1 MERDDR
7 HIISSLVTT
16 VTDARYTCEAIKT
29 KAERLLAEL
38 DVMHKFLHTCPYSV
52 RYYDESDDCR
62 MDIANDK
69 LGTILQELNQLCRFI
84 PVPTPDVFNPEE
96 E

>member
-16 VTDARYTCEAIKT
+16 VTDARYACETIKT
-29 KAERLLAEL
+29 KAERLFAEL
-38 DVMHKFLHTCPYSV
+38 EVMHKFLHTCPYSV
-52 RYYDESDDCR
+52 QYYDETDVCR
-62 MDIANDK
+62 MDIANDRLK
-69 LGTILQELNQLCRFI
+69 MILQELNQLCLFI